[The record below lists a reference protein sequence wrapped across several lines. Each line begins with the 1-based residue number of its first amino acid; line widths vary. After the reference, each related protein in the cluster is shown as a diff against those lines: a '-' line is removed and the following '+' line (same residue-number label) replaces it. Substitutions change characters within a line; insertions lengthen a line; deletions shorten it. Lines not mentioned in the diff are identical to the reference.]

1 MIDCNASLGNWPF
14 RHLAHSDPDGLLAW
28 MDENGIA
35 QAWVSPLEALLYRS
49 LFEANESLRGK
60 LAGHEDRLLLVPAI
74 NPAYPGWDD
83 DLAEYLAWDVFALR
97 LLPNYHG
104 YDLLSGDLAALLEVA
119 QRSRLV
125 VQIAVRMQDE
135 RLHHPLVRVAPVD
148 LKPLEMLA
156 ADHPSVRFMVLNAS
170 RSEARAIDN
179 VWWEISHTE
188 GIGGV
193 GKLADVVGVGNVTLG
208 SHVPLLYMKSAVLKL
223 QEADLPE
230 ADLAR
235 IRAGNA
241 RELMG

>member
-14 RHLAHSDPDGLLAW
+14 RHLAHSDPDGLLAL
-28 MDENGIA
+28 MDENGIQ
-35 QAWVSPLEALLYRS
+35 QAWVSPLEVLYRS
-49 LFEANESLRGK
+49 LFEANNALRAK
-60 LAGHEDRLLLVPAI
+60 LAGHEDRLRLVPAI

-83 DLAEYLAWDVFALR
+83 DLAEYLAWDIFALR

-104 YDLLSGDLAALLEVA
+104 YDLLSGDLAALLDLAE
-119 QRSRLV
+119 RSKLV

-156 ADHPSVRFMVLNAS
+156 ADHPGARFMVLNAS
-170 RSEARAIDN
+170 RPEARAIDN

-193 GKLADVVGVGNVTLG
+193 GKLVDVVGIDKVTLG
-208 SHVPLLYMKSAVLKL
+208 SHAPLLYMKSAVLKL

-230 ADLAR
+230 AALTK
-235 IRAGNA
+235 IRVGNA
-241 RELMG
+241 QELMG